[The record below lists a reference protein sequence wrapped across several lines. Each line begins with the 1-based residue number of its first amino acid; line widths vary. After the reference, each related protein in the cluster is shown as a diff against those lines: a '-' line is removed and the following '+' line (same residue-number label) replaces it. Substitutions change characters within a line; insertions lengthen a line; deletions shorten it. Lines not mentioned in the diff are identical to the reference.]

1 MNQILVK
8 KINHIFDGYTIEA
21 YLSHFHLARKTRFL
35 LSLGQIKV
43 HGDIVKND
51 VVLHENDELE
61 IDFSSLSKAYPKA
74 FDTNDIDIIYE
85 DDDLLIVDK
94 PSGLLVYDDGQNKD
108 NLTGRVAHYYQ
119 KKGYLLPVLP
129 VHRIDEETS
138 GMIIYAKHPLA
149 LSYMSYLFESKQI
162 KKVYQCLVSGH
173 LKEKK
178 ATLIKRVAQDRHTSK
193 MIVSKNG
200 DEAITSIEVLD
211 VRDQISRLS
220 VRIETGRK
228 HQIRVHL
235 SDYGYP
241 IIGDKLYQGV
251 QSERLMLHF
260 TNVSFVH
267 PSTKEMLDIHSKV
280 PF

>member
-1 MNQILVK
+1 MNQILIK

-21 YLSHFHLARKTRFL
+21 YLSHFHLARKTRYL

-43 HGDIVKND
+43 NGDIVKSHFIIHEDD
-51 VVLHENDELE
+51 VIE
-61 IDFSSLSKAYPKA
+61 IDFSSMSKAFPKA
-74 FDTNDIDIIYE
+74 IHTEPIDIIYE
-85 DDDLLIVDK
+85 DEDLLVVDK
-94 PSGLLVYDDGQNKD
+94 PCGLLVYDDGLNKD
-108 NLTGRVAHYYQ
+108 NLTGRIAYHYQ
-119 KKGYLLPVLP
+119 LKGYSFPVLP
-129 VHRIDEETS
+129 IHRIDEETS

-149 LSYMSYLFESKQI
+149 LSYMSYLFEAKQI

-178 ATLIKRVAQDRHTSK
+178 ATLKKLIAQDRHTSK

-200 DEAITSIEVLD
+200 DEAITHLEVLEE
-211 VRDQISRLS
+211 RDHISRLS
-220 VRIETGRK
+220 ITIETGRK

-241 IIGDKLYQGV
+241 IIGDKLYQGS
-251 QSERLMLHF
+251 QNNRLMLHF
-260 TNVSFVH
+260 TEVSFIH
-267 PSTKEMLDIHSKV
+267 PSMGKMLTIQSNV